1 MRYLFAP
8 IPFTGHVNPGLPIAR
23 ELVRRGHDV
32 RWYSSPRFKRAIES
46 IGARW
51 VPLRHALPLDEERL
65 SEMWPDRPSE
75 GIAQMQHDIKY
86 VFVEFIRGA
95 LLDLEEELRR
105 EPADVVIA
113 DNGSAVVEAIHQKLG
128 IPWAVYGMSV
138 FTMSSRDTAPF
149 GLALQPSST
158 PLGRLRNKLLY
169 WLVERVIFRE
179 ASDYNQQL
187 RREVGLPPLR
197 RSIFDFAKDADLYL
211 QSGVPSFD
219 YPRTDL
225 PDNVHFIGAPIPE
238 PPAGWAAPSW
248 WGQVSQST
256 RANRDLT
263 PTTWGQVS
271 GKRVV
276 LVTQG
281 TINNDF
287 DQLIRP
293 AIRALA
299 DENVLVIVTTGSKN
313 PEEVDINP
321 LPANVRVER
330 FIPYTHLMPHV
341 DLLLTN
347 GGFGSIQIAL
357 AHGVPVVAIG
367 KTEEKPEIANR
378 VNYAGVG
385 IGLKVLIPTETQIR
399 EAVRTVLSVPAYA
412 ARAEAMRY
420 ELSGLD
426 AAKIGADLLEELAGR
441 CDVEEEALEQSA

>member
-8 IPFTGHVNPGLPIAR
+8 IPVTGHVNPGLPIAR

-32 RWYSSPRFKRAIES
+32 RWYSTPRFKRAIES

-51 VPLRHALPLDEERL
+51 VPLRNAIPIDEENFDR
-65 SEMWPDRPSE
+65 WPDRPAE
-75 GIAQMQHDIKY
+75 GIAQLRYDLKNLFIE
-86 VFVEFIRGA
+86 FVRGA
-95 LLDLEEELRR
+95 LTDLEAELRR
-105 EPADVVIA
+105 EPADVIVA
-113 DNGSAVVEAIHQKLG
+113 DNASAVVEAVHQKLS

-138 FTMSSRDTAPF
+138 LSASSRDTAPF

-158 PLGRLRNKLLY
+158 PLGRLRNKALH
-169 WLVERVIFRE
+169 WLVEKVIFRE
-179 ASDYNQQL
+179 AHAYNAQL
-187 RREVGLPPLR
+187 RRDLGLPPLR

-211 QSGVPSFD
+211 QTGVPSFD

-225 PDNVHFIGAPIPE
+225 PSNVHYLGAPIPD
-238 PPAGWAAPSW
+238 PPHGWTPPSW
-248 WGQVSQST
+248 WSQVF
-256 RANRDLT
+256 
-263 PTTWGQVS
+263 

-299 DENVLVIVTTGSKN
+299 EQNVLVIVTTGSRN
-313 PEEVDINP
+313 AEEVGIDP
-321 LPANVRVER
+321 LPSNVRVQR
-330 FIPYTHLMPHV
+330 FIPYAHLIPHV

-347 GGFGSIQIAL
+347 GGYGSIQIAL

-367 KTEEKPEIANR
+367 KTEDKAEIANR
-378 VNYAGVG
+378 VNWSGVG
-385 IGLKVLIPTETQIR
+385 IGLKERTASEEQIR
-399 EAVRTVLSVPAYA
+399 NAVRTVLATPTYA

-420 ELSGLD
+420 EMDGLD
-426 AAKIGADLLEELAGR
+426 AAKIGADLLEELASSYNVL
-441 CDVEEEALEQSA
+441 DVDEALEQSA

>member
-1 MRYLFAP
+1 
-8 IPFTGHVNPGLPIAR
+8 VAR
-23 ELVRRGHDV
+23 SPVRRHRPD
-32 RWYSSPRFKRAIES
+32 A
-46 IGARW
+46 AR
-51 VPLRHALPLDEERL
+51 H
-65 SEMWPDRPSE
+65 
-75 GIAQMQHDIKY
+75 QY

-95 LLDLEEELRR
+95 LADLEDELRR

-138 FTMSSRDTAPF
+138 ITMSSRDTAPF

-158 PLGRLRNKLLY
+158 PLGRLRNKFLY

-179 ASDYNQQL
+179 ASQYNQQL
-187 RREVGLPPLR
+187 RRDVGLPPLQ

-211 QSGVPSFD
+211 QSGAPSFD

-225 PDNVHFIGAPIPE
+225 PENVHFIGAPIPE
-238 PPAGWAAPSW
+238 PPAGWIPPSW
-248 WGQVSQST
+248 WGQVFPSPSRGQVSHST
-256 RANRDLT
+256 FVNKDLT
-263 PTTWGQVS
+263 PSVRGQASSSTHEIEDLTPSLPSPAPSLGGQVS

-287 DQLIRP
+287 DQLICP

-299 DENVLVIVTTGSKN
+299 DENILVIVTTGSRN
-313 PEEVDINP
+313 PEEVEIDP
-321 LPANVRVER
+321 LPSNVIVER
-330 FIPYTHLMPHV
+330 FIPYAHLMPHV

-385 IGLKVLIPTETQIR
+385 IGLKALIPTEMQIR

-441 CDVEEEALEQSA
+441 CDVEEALERSA